1 MIYFVVLNL
10 KAPVSE
16 NPEEVAHT
24 KLKDEVDDSQF
35 HQFLPFQPGDQ
46 QSMKK
51 IEVMLFLYIKTGS
64 NMLSLFVQYMAEV
77 ASQFLN

>member
-1 MIYFVVLNL
+1 MIYLVVLNL

-35 HQFLPFQPGDQ
+35 HQFLPFQPRGH

-51 IEVMLFLYIKTGS
+51 MEVMLLIYRRTGS
-64 NMLSLFVQYMAEV
+64 NVLSLFIQYML
-77 ASQFLN
+77 FLRGGNM